1 MAESGIEQI
10 EAIHWTGLSAA
21 ASRAYPL
28 ESVENADGLIRVR
41 HQMRQ
46 QVRGT
51 HGPVAL
57 APRGEAAFSNKR
69 VARRLDAD

>member
-21 ASRAYPL
+21 GSRAYPL
-28 ESVENADGLIRVR
+28 ESVENADGVIRFR

-51 HGPVAL
+51 HGLVAPAL
-57 APRGEAAFSNKR
+57 QGEASFFK
-69 VARRLDAD
+69 